1 MATRISAFA
10 SRELRA
16 VIETLPRLD
25 RELRKE
31 IRTRTKSAALD
42 IWRQEVTEQATSPL
56 DFGVLVKSARVRVSD
71 QNVTLTA
78 GSVGRPLSG
87 GLSPKEH
94 WFAVEYGAG
103 EKRTTYTRRSVRG
116 RTYQSTRIQNRGLPA
131 RNEKGRVLGPAADR
145 SIKRVAAL
153 WMQTTAR
160 TMFDALEG
168 KL

>member
-10 SRELRA
+10 SRELRS

-31 IRTRTKSAALD
+31 IRTRTRGMALQA
-42 IWRQEVTEQATSPL
+42 WQGEVARQASTDLER
-56 DFGVLVKSARVRVSD
+56 GILVASARVRVSD

-78 GSVGRPLSG
+78 GTVGRKLSG
-87 GLSPKEH
+87 GLSPKEDWH
-94 WFAVEYGAG
+94 AIEYGANVR
-103 EKRTTYTRRSVRG
+103 EATYTRRSTRG
-116 RTYQSTRIQNRGLPA
+116 RQYQVTRRQNVGLPR
-131 RNEKGRVLGPAADR
+131 RNKTGHVLGPAAER
-145 SIKRVAAL
+145 VVPRVAAL
-153 WMQTTAR
+153 WVQTTAR

>member
-10 SRELRA
+10 SRELRS

-31 IRTRTKSAALD
+31 IRTRTRTAALA
-42 IWRQEVTEQATSPL
+42 IWKQEVTEQGTSKL
-56 DFGVLVKSARVRVSD
+56 DFGVLVNTARVKVSD

-78 GSVGRPLSG
+78 GSVGKRLSG

-94 WFAVEYGAG
+94 WWAVEYGADV
-103 EKRTTYTRRSVRG
+103 KKVTYTRKSVRG
-116 RTYQSTRIQNRGLPA
+116 LPYRSERIQNRGLPA

-145 SIKRVAAL
+145 SIKRVAAI

>member
-1 MATRISAFA
+1 MSTRISAFA

-31 IRTRTKSAALD
+31 IRTRTRVAASE
-42 IWRQEVTEQATSPL
+42 IWRQELTEQGTSKL
-56 DFGVLVKSARVRVSD
+56 DFGVLVKTARVRVSD
-71 QNVTLTA
+71 QNVTLTS
-78 GSVGRPLSG
+78 GSVGRPLRG

-94 WFAVEYGAG
+94 WWAVEFGADV
-103 EKRTTYTRRSVRG
+103 KTITYSRKSVRG
-116 RTYQSTRIQNRGLPA
+116 RVYSTPRIQNRGLPA
-131 RNEKGRVLGPAADR
+131 RNQSGRVLGPAADR